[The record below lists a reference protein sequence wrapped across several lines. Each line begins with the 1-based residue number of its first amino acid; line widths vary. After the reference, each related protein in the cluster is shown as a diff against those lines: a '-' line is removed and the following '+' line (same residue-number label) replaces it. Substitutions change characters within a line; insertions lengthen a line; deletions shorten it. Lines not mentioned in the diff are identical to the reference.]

1 MVKEQT
7 ISAVIIEMLA
17 GLCEKHCRDYE
28 TCNES
33 CPEERALMEA
43 LWKYPITEVELD
55 EERDLFVSEIEEE
68 DEGDL
73 ECPEEHLKRNTC
85 ILNTDSGK
93 VYCPHWDGCD
103 SRSEKP
109 WVYVPLK

>member
-1 MVKEQT
+1 MD
-7 ISAVIIEMLA
+7 
-17 GLCEKHCRDYE
+17 R
-28 TCNES
+28 N
-33 CPEERALMEA
+33 
-43 LWKYPITEVELD
+43 
-55 EERDLFVSEIEEE
+55 LFKDE
-68 DEGDL
+68 DEAERTYSATKELIKLLTGDDAVEDDL